1 MTVSGTSVR
10 TGAPA
15 RMGWAPTPA
24 SAQRPGQVSRLSQAD
39 GTGGPDGQPRLSS
52 LHRAPSCSICPL
64 LTPLQ
69 AGIALKMWTNVRFRV
84 PLAAEMGA
92 PARTQLA
99 TSTVCV

>member
-24 SAQRPGQVSRLSQAD
+24 SAQKPGQVSHLNQVA
-39 GTGGPDGQPRLSS
+39 GTGGPDGQPPFSS
-52 LHRAPSCSICPL
+52 PHRAPSCSACPL

-69 AGIALKMWTNVRFRV
+69 AGIALKMWMNVRFRV

-92 PARTQLA
+92 PARTQLV

>member
-1 MTVSGTSVR
+1 MTVLGTSVR

-24 SAQRPGQVSRLSQAD
+24 SAQRPGQ
-39 GTGGPDGQPRLSS
+39 
-52 LHRAPSCSICPL
+52 
-64 LTPLQ
+64 

-84 PLAAEMGA
+84 PLAAEMGV
-92 PARTQLA
+92 PARTQLE